1 MKIAIL
7 GSTGFVGSELLKKSI
22 EKGHQ
27 IKVLARNPGKL
38 GECAKSVEVV
48 EGNYFDKDKV
58 EKTITGA
65 DIVISA
71 IGPSTKKTEG
81 TEEYEKA
88 MTNLTASMKNQKI
101 SRIIIL
107 GGAATPVK
115 DNEIFNF
122 RQKFIGFMLNM
133 MGKYMIQIKT
143 RECAILAAS
152 GLDWIIVRPPR
163 VSQGSPK
170 NNVAAYESK
179 LQSMQIDRA
188 DLVDFILEQTA
199 SDTWLHKAPL
209 VCSVKK
215 R

>member
-27 IKVLARNPGKL
+27 IKVLVRNPAKL
-38 GECAKSVEVV
+38 GEYAGKVDVI
-48 EGNYFDKDKV
+48 EGDYFDKEKV
-58 EKTITGA
+58 EKTIAGT

-71 IGPSTKKTEG
+71 IGPSAKKPEG
-81 TEEYEKA
+81 TEEYEKV
-88 MTNLTASMKNQKI
+88 MTNLVASMKNEKI
-101 SRIIIL
+101 NKIIIL

-115 DNEIFNF
+115 ENGVFSF

-133 MGKYMIQIKT
+133 LGKYIIQIKT
-143 RECAILAAS
+143 KECSILAAS

-163 VSQGSPK
+163 ISEGSPA
-170 NNVAAYESK
+170 NNVTADEKK
-179 LQSMQIDRA
+179 LYRMQIDRA
-188 DLVDFILEQTA
+188 DLVNFILEQTT
-199 SDTWLHKAPL
+199 SDAWLNKAPL
-209 VCSVKK
+209 VCSMKG